1 MKKIT
6 LLFLFI
12 YSFCNAQYYTKHY
25 IAPSP
30 WQYWSDANEIVVST
44 LSTTTVNVDLY
55 KSNGVYITT
64 LNVTA
69 ANPVSYR
76 FIGTAS
82 SVSQN
87 AINTNYTDRGLI
99 VEATEPVL
107 VNLRNIAS
115 DSPGTNNTN
124 IKGNASL
131 VSFGNEGI
139 GTSFRLGYYRSSY
152 VGLNT
157 GNPIYSVMAIEDDT
171 NIILNG
177 SIIANL
183 DEGESRLFIASMGSL
198 LTSTKPIVA
207 NVGSYGDTPQACGGS
222 GEDGTVD
229 QIAPTNVL
237 GTQYMVVRGS
247 GTAGTGADHPEQI
260 IRSRQLL

>member
-1 MKKIT
+1 MKNK
-6 LLFLFI
+6 LFFFFLFI
-12 YSFCNAQYYTKHY
+12 YSFCNAQYYTEHY

-44 LSTTTVNVDLY
+44 LSTTPVTVNLY
-55 KSNGVYITT
+55 KSNGVFITT
-64 LNVTA
+64 LNVTDTT
-69 ANPVSYR
+69 PVSYR
-76 FIGTAS
+76 FVGAA
-82 SVSQN
+82 N
-87 AINTNYTDRGLI
+87 AVAKNDLNITYSDRGLF

-139 GTSFRLGYYRSSY
+139 GTAFRLGYYRSSY

-157 GNPIYSVMAIEDDT
+157 GNPVYSVMAIEDDT
-171 NIILNG
+171 TVTLNG
-177 SIIANL
+177 VLLATL
-183 DEGESRLFIASMGSL
+183 DQGQSRLFTAPIGALLASNN
-198 LTSTKPIVA
+198 PIVA

-247 GTAGTGADHPEQI
+247 GTA
-260 IRSRQLL
+260 

>member
-64 LNVTA
+64 LTVTA

-82 SVSQN
+82 AVSKN
-87 AINTNYTDRGLI
+87 DVNTNYTDRGDRKS
-99 VEATEPVL
+99 T
-107 VNLRNIAS
+107 
-115 DSPGTNNTN
+115 
-124 IKGNASL
+124 
-131 VSFGNEGI
+131 
-139 GTSFRLGYYRSSY
+139 RLNSSHVKISY
-152 VGLNT
+152 AVFCLKKKKTMVG
-157 GNPIYSVMAIEDDT
+157 
-171 NIILNG
+171 
-177 SIIANL
+177 
-183 DEGESRLFIASMGSL
+183 
-198 LTSTKPIVA
+198 
-207 NVGSYGDTPQACGGS
+207 
-222 GEDGTVD
+222 
-229 QIAPTNVL
+229 
-237 GTQYMVVRGS
+237 
-247 GTAGTGADHPEQI
+247 
-260 IRSRQLL
+260 